1 MNYLAH
7 AYLSNNQPNL
17 IFGNFIADHIRGN
30 NYEQYSP
37 DVINGI
43 KLHRKIDHFTDNH
56 PDFKSA
62 KRFFYMGFEK
72 YSGILIDIYFDHF
85 LAKNFHLYSEQSLSE
100 FANSVYSIYDGYKY
114 EMPKSSYNFYNY
126 VLQNDIYNAYA
137 SIDGIERVLFHLS
150 HRIKHG
156 IFLNESI
163 KIFKQH
169 EIDLLSNFNQ
179 FMQDIKLH
187 LKEADHG
194 FYK

>member
-17 IFGNFIADHIRGN
+17 ILGNFIADHIRGN

-37 DVINGI
+37 EVIDGI

-56 PDFKSA
+56 PDFKAA
-62 KRFFYMGFEK
+62 KRFFYDGFEK

-85 LAKNFHLYSEQSLSE
+85 LAKNFQLYSNQSLND
-100 FANSVYSIYDGYKY
+100 FTNSVYNIYDGFKD

-137 SIDGIERVLFHLS
+137 SIEGIESVLFHLS

-156 IFLNESI
+156 VFLNESLYL
-163 KIFKQH
+163 FKRH
-169 EIDLLSNFNQ
+169 ELALLSGFNQ
-179 FMQDIKLH
+179 FMQDIKIH
-187 LKEADHG
+187 LTEPNHG